1 MIASWRETIRR
12 AWHGHGRSVMTI
24 GGANADRIIDSIREE
39 SAGMRMLTAS
49 DLMSIAQQ
57 HRCASASIK
66 APNASV
72 TAHRRRSIAFA
83 CEAIRRGLDV
93 EAYDVQLIAGAAMV
107 DGGIAE
113 MQTGEGKTIAG
124 TIPAIVHALAGQ
136 QVHVATTSS
145 YLAQR
150 DQCLLKPVFES
161 LGLTTGLSDAD
172 QSTDDKA
179 AAYQCDVT
187 YATGYQLGF
196 DYLRDQL
203 GLASDGPRVLGR
215 RLRQSLSHAQPSQNR
230 VQRNHHVAI
239 IDEVDSV
246 LIDEAMTPLVLS
258 ASQLNGSLSNNL
270 DLAKVVAKWAHETA
284 LRMEPSSHFVV
295 NHEDKS
301 MRMTES
307 GKRFAAEQFNQLT
320 TSMTSPD
327 NANAS
332 SNWGLTRPWNGYV
345 TAALRANHL
354 LKRNVD
360 YVVRDD
366 EIQIVDGP
374 TGRIVPDRQWN
385 EGLHQAVQTL
395 EGVTI
400 TEERQTMARISRQR
414 YFGRYALLCGMTG
427 TAGNQARNWL
437 DTYSMQV
444 HSIPTRLPSQRNE
457 LPTQYFAASADKL
470 GYIQSDV
477 AKRQSTGQPVLI
489 GTQSIEQTL
498 QVSAA
503 LTGAGI
509 SHRMLNGLQDE
520 PESELVSIAGRS
532 GAVTVA
538 TNMAGR
544 GTDIV
549 PDEQAIATG
558 GLHVIGI
565 ERNHSSRV
573 DRQLLGR
580 SGRQGQPGSGQFLVS
595 ADDTLVVRYD
605 PAFRSRLSKLSAA
618 TSNRD
623 WDRHIMN
630 LQQTAE
636 REQTEIREAMVRNET
651 QLNLLR
657 HQVA

>member
-1 MIASWRETIRR
+1 MFAIWSETIRR
-12 AWHGHGRSVMTI
+12 AWNGHGRSVTTI
-24 GGANADRIIDSIREE
+24 GERNADRIIQSIREMSE
-39 SAGMRMLTAS
+39 QLRPLTAS
-49 DLMSIAQQ
+49 DLKSSAQQ
-57 HRCASASIK
+57 HRCSADSIEKTSASA
-66 APNASV
+66 
-72 TAHRRRSIAFA
+72 TARNRRSIAFA
-83 CEAIRRGLDV
+83 CEAIRRGLGV

-124 TIPAIVHALAGQ
+124 TIPAIVHALNGQ
-136 QVHVATTSS
+136 QVHVATTST
-145 YLAQR
+145 YLAER
-150 DQCLLKPVFES
+150 DQRLLKPVFKS

-172 QSTDDKA
+172 QSVDQKA
-179 AAYQCDVT
+179 AAYQCDIT

-203 GLASDGPRVLGR
+203 GLAARGPRILGR
-215 RLRQSLSHAQPSQNR
+215 RLRQSLSHPQASSKR
-230 VQRNHHVAI
+230 VQRSHHVAV

-258 ASQLNGSLSNNL
+258 ASQSTNQ
-270 DLAKVVAKWAHETA
+270 DKTKVVAQWANETV
-284 LRMEPSSHFVV
+284 LMMESSTHFVA
-295 NHEDKS
+295 NRDDMS
-301 MRMTES
+301 LRLTES
-307 GKRFAAEQFNQLT
+307 GKRFAAEQFGRK
-320 TSMTSPD
+320 
-327 NANAS
+327 AAS
-332 SNWGLTRPWNGYV
+332 VNWELARPWNGYI
-345 TAALRANHL
+345 TAALRAKHL
-354 LKRNVD
+354 LKKNVD
-360 YVVRDD
+360 YVVRDG

-385 EGLHQAVQTL
+385 EGLHQAVQII

-427 TAGNQARNWL
+427 TAGNQSRSWL

-444 HSIPTRLPSQRNE
+444 HSIPTRLPSQRDE
-457 LPTQYFAASADKL
+457 LPTQYFASFADKL
-470 GYIQSDV
+470 GYLQSDV
-477 AKRQSTGQPVLI
+477 AKRQAAGQPILI
-489 GTQSIEQTL
+489 GTQSIDQTH

-503 LTGAGI
+503 LTAAGI
-509 SHRMLNGLQDE
+509 SHRMLNGLQDQ
-520 PESELVSIAGRS
+520 PESELVSIAGRYGS
-532 GAVTVA
+532 VTVA

-549 PDEQAIATG
+549 PDNHAIAAG

-565 ERNHSSRV
+565 ERNLSSRV

-580 SGRQGQPGSGQFLVS
+580 AGRQGQPGSGQFLVS
-595 ADDTLVVRYD
+595 ANDTLVHRYD
-605 PAFRSRLSKLSAA
+605 PALQSKLSKLCA
-618 TSNRD
+618 TTANSE
-623 WDRHIMN
+623 WDRQITR